1 MFGFEL
7 VISDVRVSIKKYL
20 KRRME
25 YMIRSGIVNNII
37 LLDAK
42 IHLTIEIDIEIKV
55 NSLFLKILLIFLIRK
70 YHRVP

>member
-1 MFGFEL
+1 
-7 VISDVRVSIKKYL
+7 
-20 KRRME
+20 ME